1 LISRKD
7 LAVDGDGPFHYCPR
21 CSAVACRE
29 PAIYKIAAV
38 WSDGSSREL
47 KNYGLACARRRHQ
60 GLARPDEESLGLIE
74 LYLLRPGCR
83 DAELTPIREPA
94 GKDDDESH

>member
-1 LISRKD
+1 
-7 LAVDGDGPFHYCPR
+7 VDGDGPFHYCPR

-47 KNYGLACARRRHQ
+47 KNYGLACEGHRDQALATARRHHE
-60 GLARPDEESLGLIE
+60 GLKLAPDETVGPVQI
-74 LYLLRPGCR
+74 YLLRPGIR
-83 DAELTPIREPA
+83 DAHLVPL
-94 GKDDDESH
+94 